1 MIRGR
6 TVPDINRSDEGNG
19 GMQDLTGAC
28 AVVATS
34 DGNLAV
40 WPDCSEL
47 GSEEPLAA
55 HVAEE
60 VTCIGSCTSADAS
73 MSAVL
78 GTKAGKLYL
87 LHCSHGMDE
96 AAPPVLTISELQL
109 AEVATCC
116 HKSHCMSASQLCF
129 SIEHAHSLLLGLS

>member
-1 MIRGR
+1 
-6 TVPDINRSDEGNG
+6 
-19 GMQDLTGAC
+19 MQDISGAC

-60 VTCIGSCTSADAS
+60 VTCIASYTGANAS

-96 AAPPVLTISELQL
+96 AAPPMLTVSELQS

-116 HKSHCMSASQLCF
+116 HKSDCMSASQLYLG
-129 SIEHAHSLLLGLS
+129 IEHEHSLLFGLS